1 MKNTSV
7 FSFLCLVIL
16 TFTLSCN
23 QQKTIWKGTVEE
35 KDGVIIVKN
44 PKEPMYRENVLELQE
59 DLSIGDAEGRED
71 YMFSEIVSVAV
82 DEEERIYVL
91 DSKEVHIKI
100 FDKNGIYLKTIGRRG
115 QGPGEFEFPI
125 SIQMSLD
132 ENIIIHDRRSII
144 YFTSD
149 GIFLKEINLTKTTSP
164 QSFQIDSDG
173 NIIGCFAIKMEM
185 ALMKYDSDQKLQ
197 FTLARVNPFGIG
209 GEHSFSPV
217 FIHFLV
223 TKNNHIIWLFSNKY
237 ELNFVNPVGKLIRKI
252 ITDYSPIPL
261 SEEDKKIKASKIR
274 DSGKIELPKFF
285 QPLGSTNLS
294 MDNDERLFIRR
305 QQGADRY
312 FFDVYDREG
321 RYLTKFPLK
330 IVSWTSLIWK
340 ENKLYTVEEDEN
352 GYQYVKRY
360 KVTWNY

>member
-23 QQKTIWKGTVEE
+23 QQKTKWKGAVEE

-44 PKEPMYRENVLELQE
+44 PKEPIYRENVLELQE

-91 DSKEVHIKI
+91 DSKEVHIKV
-100 FDKNGIYLKTIGRRG
+100 FDKNGIYLKTIGQRG
-115 QGPGEFEFPI
+115 QGPGEFGIPT
-125 SIQMSLD
+125 SIQISQD
-132 ENIIIHDRRSII
+132 GNIIVHDMWSIV
-144 YFTSD
+144 YLTSD
-149 GIFLKEINLTKTTSP
+149 GIFLKKIHLTKTATP
-164 QSFQIDSDG
+164 QWFQIDSDG
-173 NIIGCFAIKMEM
+173 NIIGNFTIMREL

-197 FTLARVNPFGIG
+197 FSLARVNPFGINR
-209 GEHSFSPV
+209 EHSFSLV
-217 FIHFLV
+217 WIHFLV
-223 TKNNHIIWLFSNKY
+223 TKDNHIIWLFSNKY
-237 ELNFVNPVGKLIRKI
+237 ELNFVTPAGKLIRKI

-261 SEEDKKIKASKIR
+261 TEEDKKIKISKILTNR
-274 DSGKIELPKFF
+274 KIELPKFF
-285 QPLGSTNLS
+285 QPLEKTDLF
-294 MDNDERLFIRR
+294 MDDDGRLFIKRR
-305 QQGADRY
+305 QGADSY
-312 FFDVYDREG
+312 FFDVYDSEG
-321 RYLTKFPLK
+321 RYLTNLHLK
-330 IVSWTSLIWK
+330 IVSGTSLIWK
-340 ENKLYTVEEDEN
+340 ENKLYTVEEDED

>member
-1 MKNTSV
+1 M
-7 FSFLCLVIL
+7 
-16 TFTLSCN
+16 
-23 QQKTIWKGTVEE
+23 
-35 KDGVIIVKN
+35 IIVKN

-59 DLSIGDAEGRED
+59 DLSIGDAVGRED

-115 QGPGEFEFPI
+115 QGPGEFEFPT
-125 SIQMSLD
+125 SIQMSP
-132 ENIIIHDRRSII
+132 EGNIIIDDLRSII
-144 YFTSD
+144 YLTSD
-149 GIFLKEINLTKTTSP
+149 GIFLKEIHFTKTASP
-164 QSFQIDSDG
+164 QSFQFDSDG

-237 ELNFVNPVGKLIRKI
+237 ELNFVNSAGKLIRKI

-261 SEEDKKIKASKIR
+261 TEEDKKIKTSKIR
-274 DSGKIELPKFF
+274 ARGKVELPKFF

-294 MDNDERLFIRR
+294 MDNDGRLFIRR

-340 ENKLYTVEEDEN
+340 ENKLYTVEEDED